1 MPDKTRR
8 DHPLAVYRTILKDDD
23 ALPLY
28 YQVLFILKHIID
40 EGEVSPGDS
49 FFSEQEI
56 AMYLGISRP
65 TVNKAMKA
73 LLDEDYIERHRGKRA
88 VVKGRHDVPLV
99 FMEQLL
105 SFGEMVG
112 QLGIEHR
119 TELINREIRPAP
131 QGAVAAL
138 RLEPGDK
145 ALWLRRLRF
154 LRGEPLLVVDSYLPY
169 PVFSAIAELPPDA
182 FAEDLTHL
190 IEMHCGIRVVG
201 AHREVHAISISLQDA
216 ELLHVQTWEPCL
228 RLVGSSYST
237 GDVPVE
243 YFDSRL
249 RGDRCILRSTLVKE
263 SAHGDA

>member
-1 MPDKTRR
+1 MPDEIRR
-8 DHPLAVYRTILKDDD
+8 DHPLAAYRSVLKDDD

-28 YQVLFILKHIID
+28 YQVLFVLKHVID
-40 EGEVSPGDS
+40 EGEISPGDS

-88 VVKGRHDVPLV
+88 VVKGRHDVPLI
-99 FMEQLL
+99 FMEQLV
-105 SFGEMVG
+105 SFGEMLD

-119 TELINREIRPAP
+119 TALLNKEIRPAP
-131 QGAVAAL
+131 QNAISAL
-138 RLEPGDK
+138 RLAPGDK

-154 LRGEPLLVVDSYLPY
+154 LADEPLLVVDSFLPY
-169 PVFSAIAELPPDA
+169 PMFAAIAELPDEA
-182 FAEDLTHL
+182 FEEDLYHL
-190 IEMHCGIRVVG
+190 IEMHCGVRVVG
-201 AHREVHAISISLQDA
+201 AHREVHAISISLQDS

-228 RLVGSSYST
+228 RLIGSSYAS

-243 YFDSRL
+243 HFDSRL
-249 RGDRCILRSTLVKE
+249 RGDRCVLSSKLERDSSHT
-263 SAHGDA
+263 